1 MKQLISLMA
10 IIPTFLELCLSQ
22 VASTPEGVNL
32 PLIQAASVS
41 TIKNNP
47 TVEAISRPVTV
58 RLLGENIAGSGVIIS
73 RKGTEYFV
81 LTCAHVLDSNQEN
94 KLAVLTVDGKEYSAH
109 KDTRFNFKDLDLAIV
124 KFSTNNEYKVA
135 VVNANF
141 NLSLGE
147 QVYVAGFPNYERKEV
162 NLVTTVDLGIKPYN
176 LTKGKVIHLLNLS
189 LERGY
194 KIGMSNEI
202 EIGMSGGP
210 VLNKNGEL
218 VGIIGRAKYAF
229 GGFDAYRFSDGSQ
242 PSQELLDELLS
253 ASWAIPIAKLNQ
265 RDDFAEIVKTNINN
279 FEVGK
284 MGRLDRE

>member
-10 IIPTFLELCLSQ
+10 IIPTFLEFCLYQ
-22 VASTPEGVNL
+22 VASKPEEVNL
-32 PLIQAASVS
+32 PQIQAVSVS
-41 TIKNNP
+41 TIKYNP
-47 TVEAISRPVTV
+47 TVEAIAKPLTV

-73 RKGTEYFV
+73 RKGTEYFI

-94 KLAVLTVDGKEYSAH
+94 KLAVLTVDGKKYYAQR
-109 KDTRFNFKDLDLAIV
+109 DTTFNFRELDLAIV
-124 KFSTNNEYKVA
+124 KFSTNNEYQVA
-135 VVNANF
+135 AVNVNW

-147 QVYVAGFPNYERKEV
+147 QVYVAGFPNYEKKAV
-162 NLVTTVDLGIKPYN
+162 NLVPTVDLGIKPYN
-176 LTKGKVIHLLNLS
+176 LTQGKVIHLLNLS

-210 VLNKNGEL
+210 VLNQNGEL

-242 PSQELLDELLS
+242 PSEELLDELVGV
-253 ASWAIPIAKLNQ
+253 SWAIPITKLNQ
-265 RDDFAEIVKTNINN
+265 QNNFSEIVKTNINN
-279 FEVGK
+279 FEVK
-284 MGRLDRE
+284 

>member
-1 MKQLISLMA
+1 MA
-10 IIPTFLELCLSQ
+10 IFPIFGGLCLSK
-22 VASTPEGVNL
+22 VASTPSEMNL
-32 PLIQAASVS
+32 PQIQAVSIS

-47 TVEAISRPVTV
+47 TVEAIAKPLTV
-58 RLLGENIAGSGVIIS
+58 RLLGENIAGSGAIIS

-94 KLAVLTVDGKEYSAH
+94 KLTVLTVDGKEYSAQ
-109 KDTRFNFKDLDLAIV
+109 KDTRFNFRELDLAIV
-124 KFSTNNEYKVA
+124 KFSTNNEYQVA
-135 VVNANF
+135 VINVNL

-147 QVYVAGFPNYERKEV
+147 RVYVAGFPNYEKKAV
-162 NLVTTVDLGIKPYN
+162 NLVPTIDLGIKPYN

-210 VLNKNGEL
+210 VLNQNGEL

-242 PSQELLDELLS
+242 PSEELLDELVG
-253 ASWAIPIAKLNQ
+253 ASWAIPINKLNQ
-265 RDDFAEIVKTNINN
+265 QDNFLEIVK
-279 FEVGK
+279 FHRSQES
-284 MGRLDRE
+284 